1 MNQTIDNF
9 ISPRYRLLKPELK
22 IHNTMLNIKKIE
34 EFLKDA
40 IRRVTD
46 ETGAFDAALLDNYS
60 EEEYDSMEF
69 EDQLVEIELTLADIY
84 PETPYYVYLMVM
96 ITKIKEIYGVD
107 SENIDED
114 YLLPDEDF
122 VLDFP
127 DEEYTDE
134 DREFEANDDHCLD
147 FLFE

>member
-1 MNQTIDNF
+1 
-9 ISPRYRLLKPELK
+9 
-22 IHNTMLNIKKIE
+22 MLNIKKIE

-40 IRRVTD
+40 IMRVTD
-46 ETGAFDAALLDNYS
+46 ETGTFDAALLDNYS
-60 EEEYDSMEF
+60 EEEYDSVEF

-147 FLFE
+147 YLFE